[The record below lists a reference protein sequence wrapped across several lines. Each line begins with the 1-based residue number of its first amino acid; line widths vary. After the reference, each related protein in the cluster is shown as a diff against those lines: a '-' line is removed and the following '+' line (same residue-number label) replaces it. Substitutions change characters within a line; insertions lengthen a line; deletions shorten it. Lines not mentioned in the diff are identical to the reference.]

1 LAAFQLITYGRFW
14 VFTEGRNTDRCVLAI
29 AVAWSGYRIL
39 SGAPELDAAKQGLA
53 LVFVGMTIT
62 TILNVV
68 VPRRSKPSG

>member
-1 LAAFQLITYGRFW
+1 MRRRLHDY
-14 VFTEGRNTDRCVLAI
+14 VFLPNRVRKNTDRCVLAI